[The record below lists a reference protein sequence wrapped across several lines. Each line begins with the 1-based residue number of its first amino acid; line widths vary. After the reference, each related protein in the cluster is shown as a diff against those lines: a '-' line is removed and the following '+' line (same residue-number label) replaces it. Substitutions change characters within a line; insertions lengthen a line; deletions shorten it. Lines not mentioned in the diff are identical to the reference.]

1 MAIACFRVKRVLIFF
16 GYLYE
21 IYSYVFMLK
30 LYRNGYNC
38 VICVADDILIM
49 HIGVATTGE
58 FLSILITSHGE
69 YSSNE

>member
-1 MAIACFRVKRVLIFF
+1 MFPCTTSANYFS
-16 GYLYE
+16 YLYD